1 MLDSAVR
8 FEVMGSLRASAGD
21 RSLPLGPPRRRAVLV
36 ALLLGGPRPV
46 PADRIIAMV
55 WGDDAPAHALN
66 LVQKYVSGLR
76 RCLPASLPLTHSEAG
91 YALGTPGGF
100 ACDLLEFEEL
110 FASARALSGSGRTA
124 DAAETLARAVALV
137 RGPLAEGTEGRGIEL
152 ERDRFQERLLSAREE
167 LYALEVSLGRGE
179 RHLPELVRLI
189 GEHPLRERPHALLM
203 RTLADSGR
211 QVEAL
216 HAYARIRD
224 RLVEEYGIEPG
235 AGLREA
241 HRFVLNAV
249 PPAERP
255 PEAPPVPHQLP
266 NAVRD
271 FTGRTAEIARVTD
284 RLRSGGMPVVCVE
297 GTAGIGKTALAVHC
311 AHRVADDFPDGRLF
325 IDLRGFDRLGAAD
338 PSEVLGSFLR
348 ALGVAAQH
356 VPTDVLE
363 RGTRF
368 RSLLATRRVLIVLDN
383 AADAHHVRHLLPGA
397 PGCAVLVTSRRAL
410 VSLAVHEDAHR
421 VVLPVLSPGE
431 SAELLRSA
439 LGGTRPLGRKQDP
452 AVAEI
457 SRLCGHLPLALRVV
471 AAGSAVAPHFDLSS
485 VARELAAAGPLA
497 GASVADDE
505 RASVGASLDLSY
517 QRLDDRGRRALR
529 LLGLLPGPDL
539 TPAAAAALTGVDE
552 GAVRPALSAL
562 TAANL
567 LVQHAPGRFRFP
579 HDLLREYAW
588 NRAGDEE
595 PAASRQDALNR
606 LMGWYTQVATVLDGR
621 VGRIHVVGQES
632 RTAEYAPVSAEDAE
646 AELRNLAAAVE
657 HTAEHG
663 PYAAAWTLAGM
674 LRETCKRRSRV
685 PEWLAVARAGLR
697 AAQRG
702 ANPRAEAELSLSL
715 VDASLTAGLVDAAE
729 RHVRRARHLSEAHDW
744 PDLLAASREQLGRAR
759 WTTGALDEARR
770 HLTESVRLHSAGP
783 DHLRTALAYGA
794 LGRVELDAGAPGAA
808 RRLYLRCLR
817 LGRSRAHRG
826 VEAMALVELGLV
838 HEALGDPRTAALS
851 LEAGL
856 ALSGGD
862 RALQRSEA
870 LSRSYLGALRARA
883 GDRVAA
889 RALCLAGIRA
899 AEELGDLWAQAEC
912 RNAAG
917 RAMSALGF
925 PHEAAEHHREAL
937 RIARGLRFHRAEQ
950 HALAGLRTVGA
961 EPLVVG

>member
-1 MLDSAVR
+1 MIDSHVR
-8 FEVMGSLRASAGD
+8 FEVMGSLRALVGG
-21 RSLPLGPPRRRAVLV
+21 RLLPLGPPRQRAVLV

-55 WGDDAPAHALN
+55 WGDDASAHALN
-66 LVQKYVSGLR
+66 LVQKYISGLR
-76 RCLPASLPLTHSEAG
+76 RCLPDSLPLTHSEAG
-91 YALGTPGGF
+91 YVLGTPGGF
-100 ACDLLEFEEL
+100 DCDLLEFEEL
-110 FASARALSGSGRTA
+110 FAASRALSESGRPA
-124 DAAETLARAVALV
+124 DAAETLARAIALA
-137 RGPLAEGTEGRGIEL
+137 RGPLAEGTESRGIEL
-152 ERDRFQERLLSAREE
+152 ERDRFQERWFSAQEE
-167 LYALEVSLGRGE
+167 LYALEVSLGQGE

-189 GEHPLRERPHALLM
+189 NEHPLRERLHALLM

-216 HAYARIRD
+216 DAYARIRE
-224 RLVEEYGIEPG
+224 RLVEEYGVEPG
-235 AGLREA
+235 AELRDA
-241 HRFVLNAV
+241 HQFVLNAV
-249 PPAERP
+249 LPVERP
-255 PEAPPVPHQLP
+255 PEAPLTPHQLP

-271 FTGRTAEIARVTD
+271 FTGRAGEIEHITEL
-284 RLRSGGMPVVCVE
+284 LRSGKMPVVCVE

-311 AHRVADDFPDGRLF
+311 AHLVADDFPDGQLF

-338 PSEVLGSFLR
+338 SSEVLGSFLR
-348 ALGVAAQH
+348 AMGVAAQH
-356 VPTDVLE
+356 VPTDCLE
-363 RGTRF
+363 RGALF
-368 RSLLATRRVLIVLDN
+368 RSVLAARRTLIVLDN
-383 AADAHHVRHLLPGA
+383 AADADHVRHLLPSA

-410 VSLAVHEDAHR
+410 VSLAVHEDAQR
-421 VVLPVLSPGE
+421 IVLPVLSPEE

-439 LGGTRPLGRKQDP
+439 LGGRRSTGEPDA

-471 AAGSAVAPHFDLSS
+471 AAGSAVAPHFDLRS

-517 QRLDDRGRRALR
+517 QHLDDQGRRALR

-539 TPAAAAALTGVDE
+539 TYAAAAALTGADE
-552 GAVRPALSAL
+552 AAVRPALHAL
-562 TAANL
+562 TTANL
-567 LVQHAPGRFRFP
+567 LVQHAPGRFGFP

-588 NRAGDEE
+588 KRAGDEE
-595 PAASRQDALNR
+595 PAESRQEALHR

-632 RTAEYAPVSAEDAE
+632 RATEHAPVSEEDAE
-646 AELRNLAAAVE
+646 AELRNLTAAVE

-663 PYAAAWTLAGM
+663 PYVAAWTLAGM

-685 PEWLAVARAGLR
+685 PEWLTVARAGLR

-702 ANPRAEAELSLSL
+702 ANPRAETELSLSL

-729 RHVRRARHLSEAHDW
+729 QHVQRALRLSELHDW
-744 PDLLAASREQLGRAR
+744 PDLLAAAREELGRAR

-770 HLTESVRLHSAGP
+770 HLTESIRLYSAGT

-794 LGRVELDAGAPGAA
+794 LGRVELDSGAPDIAY
-808 RRLYLRCLR
+808 RLYSRCLR
-817 LGRSRAHRG
+817 LIRSQSHRG
-826 VEAMALVELGLV
+826 AEAMTLVELGLV
-838 HEALGDPRTAALS
+838 HEALGHPHTASLS

-856 ALSGGD
+856 ALSRDNRG
-862 RALQRSEA
+862 LQRPEA
-870 LSRSYLGALRARA
+870 LSQAYLGALKAKA
-883 GDRVAA
+883 GDHDAA
-889 RALCLAGIRA
+889 RSLCLAGIRV

-917 RAMSALGF
+917 RAMTALLC
-925 PHEAAEHHREAL
+925 PREAAEHHREAL
-937 RIARGLRFHRAEQ
+937 RIARGLHFHRAEQ
-950 HALAGLRTVGA
+950 HALEGLRSNHP
-961 EPLVVG
+961 EPCRAG

>member
-1 MLDSAVR
+1 MR
-8 FEVMGSLRASAGD
+8 FEVMGSLRALVGN
-21 RSLPLGPPRRRAVLV
+21 RSLPLGPPRQRAVLV

-91 YALGTPGGF
+91 YVLGMPGGF

-110 FASARALSGSGRTA
+110 FAASRALSESGRPA
-124 DAAETLARAVALV
+124 DAAETLARATALV
-137 RGPLAEGTEGRGIEL
+137 RGPLAEGTESRGIEL
-152 ERDRFQERLLSAREE
+152 ERVRFQERRLSAQEE
-167 LYALEVSLGRGE
+167 LYALEVSLGQGE

-189 GEHPLRERPHALLM
+189 NEHPLRERLHALLM

-216 HAYARIRD
+216 NAYALIRD
-224 RLVEEYGIEPG
+224 RLVEEYGVEPG
-235 AGLREA
+235 AELRDA
-241 HRFVLNAV
+241 HQFVLNAAL
-249 PPAERP
+249 PTEQP
-255 PEAPPVPHQLP
+255 PEEPPTPHQLP

-271 FTGRTAEIARVTD
+271 FTGRTAEIARITD
-284 RLRSGGMPVVCVE
+284 RLRSGRMPVVCVE

-311 AHRVADDFPDGRLF
+311 AHQVADDFPDGQLF

-338 PSEVLGSFLR
+338 PSEILGSFLR
-348 ALGVAAQH
+348 AMGVAAQH
-356 VPTDVLE
+356 VPTDALE
-363 RGTRF
+363 RGTLF
-368 RSLLATRRVLIVLDN
+368 RSVLATRRMLIVLDN

-410 VSLAVHEDAHR
+410 VSLAVHEDAQR
-421 VVLPVLSPGE
+421 IVLPVLSPDE

-439 LGGTRPLGRKQDP
+439 LGGPRPTGKKPDP

-471 AAGSAVAPHFDLSS
+471 AAGSAVTPHFDLRS

-505 RASVGASLDLSY
+505 RASVAASLDLSY

-529 LLGLLPGPDL
+529 LIGLLPGPDL
-539 TPAAAAALTGVDE
+539 THAAAATLTGTDE
-552 GAVRPALSAL
+552 AAVRPALNAL

-595 PAASRQDALNR
+595 PATSRQDALNR

-632 RTAEYAPVSAEDAE
+632 RATEHAPISAEDAE
-646 AELRNLAAAVE
+646 AELRNLTAAVE

-702 ANPRAEAELSLSL
+702 ANPRAETELSLSL
-715 VDASLTAGLVDAAE
+715 VDASLTAGLLDAAE
-729 RHVRRARHLSEAHDW
+729 QHVQRALQLSELHDW

-770 HLTESVRLHSAGP
+770 HLTESIRLYSAGP

-794 LGRVELDAGAPGAA
+794 LARVELDSGAPDAA
-808 RRLYLRCLR
+808 HRLYFRCLR
-817 LGRSRAHRG
+817 LSRSQSNRG
-826 VEAMALVELGLV
+826 VEAMTLVELGLV
-838 HEALGDPRTAALS
+838 HEALGHPHTAALS

-856 ALSGGD
+856 ALSRDNRG
-862 RALQRSEA
+862 LQRPEA
-870 LSRSYLGALRARA
+870 LSQSYLGALKAKA
-883 GDRVAA
+883 GDHEAA
-889 RALCLAGIRA
+889 RSLCLAGIKV

-917 RAMSALGF
+917 RAMSALGC
-925 PHEAAEHHREAL
+925 PHGAAEHHREAL
-937 RIARGLRFHRAEQ
+937 RIARGLHFHRAEQ
-950 HALAGLRTVGA
+950 HALAGLRTTVF
-961 EPLVVG
+961 EPCLLG